1 MSIAATAPVTAFGTV
16 PWVDRGLSNEATVL
30 RDLTI
35 TLVEFPRSVA
45 LGEPKRVAQ
54 EALDAVCIAAQED
67 DLDRMGSARVEPS
80 TYAYASQFL
89 RILPANI
96 PVPDI
101 SVDTDGEILFEWDS
115 GPRHIF
121 SVSVGRDGTLT
132 FAGLFGH
139 SKIHGTEQLREA
151 LPLVIGHSLQ
161 RLSSQP
167 SI

>member
-1 MSIAATAPVTAFGTV
+1 
-16 PWVDRGLSNEATVL
+16 
-30 RDLTI
+30 
-35 TLVEFPRSVA
+35 
-45 LGEPKRVAQ
+45 VAQ

-67 DLDRMGSARVEPS
+67 DWDRMGSARVEPS

-101 SVDTDGEILFEWDS
+101 SVDTDGEILFEWDR
-115 GPRHIF
+115 GPRQIF

-139 SKIHGTEQLREA
+139 AKIHGTEHLREA
-151 LPLVIGHSLQ
+151 LPVVIAHSLQ
-161 RLSSQP
+161 RIANQAT
-167 SI
+167 I